1 MNFQTGTT
9 MVTLRERGIYFTRSS
24 DCSFRQSL
32 KLALFIESLLAKII
46 GSVYSDTFLMACV
59 LDVVKKKSRELWKRS
74 ILLRIGS
81 ELLRVGETRWYV
93 KK

>member
-1 MNFQTGTT
+1 MKAQVNFQTGTT

-46 GSVYSDTFLMACV
+46 GSVYSDIFLMACV
-59 LDVVKKKSRELWKRS
+59 LDVVKNKKAGNYGKDLYY
-74 ILLRIGS
+74 
-81 ELLRVGETRWYV
+81 YV
-93 KK
+93 